1 MSFQIGHASR
11 NIQLRSSA
19 LSSYGFSKATPD
31 FLGFTY
37 AAIYP
42 KDSKITADDLSSY
55 GLGIEDIEKESDE
68 NMSKYDEDYFIGK
81 VYHPEDQ
88 LWWDYITTH
97 KSGYCGTSVI
107 APFWG
112 TQDPFILHLVVLYA
126 LSIIVR
132 YLPDTWY
139 EIENGKLD
147 YINALL
153 ENYLAIFDSVLPK
166 LAVERLT
173 KVNLVVTAPGSMN
186 SPI

>member
-1 MSFQIGHASR
+1 M
-11 NIQLRSSA
+11 
-19 LSSYGFSKATPD
+19 
-31 FLGFTY
+31 
-37 AAIYP
+37 
-42 KDSKITADDLSSY
+42 
-55 GLGIEDIEKESDE
+55 
-68 NMSKYDEDYFIGK
+68 
-81 VYHPEDQ
+81 
-88 LWWDYITTH
+88 
-97 KSGYCGTSVI
+97 
-107 APFWG
+107 
-112 TQDPFILHLVVLYA
+112 VVLYA